1 MHRAGLRC
9 CWAHQVQ
16 VCSPLLTQP
25 RVLLR
30 EDPWPLPVCLLIT
43 SSTAH
48 VAFAAAHY
56 PL

>member
-1 MHRAGLRC
+1 MRRAGLRC
-9 CWAHQVQ
+9 FWAHQVQ
-16 VCSPLLTQP
+16 VCFPLLTQP

-30 EDPWPLPVCLLIT
+30 EDPQPLPVCLLNT

-48 VAFAAAHY
+48 VASAAAQR